1 MLLFYHKTH
10 KTDKTLFN
18 KGKHANRLLSSGK
31 RLRAAT
37 YGFEGFA
44 SFVLRSNLIHRLQKG
59 LQVLW
64 LGQVE
69 PVAEGDAH
77 VFRGL
82 FPVAFMVVL
91 EREDV
96 GVATVEQHFLQGAK
110 LVDNLVE

>member
-1 MLLFYHKTH
+1 MPQSVF
-10 KTDKTLFN
+10 
-18 KGKHANRLLSSGK
+18 LSK
-31 RLRAAT
+31 
-37 YGFEGFA
+37 F
-44 SFVLRSNLIHRLQKG
+44 IHRLQKG

-82 FPVAFMVVL
+82 FPIALMVFL
-91 EREDV
+91 QRENV
-96 GVATVEQHFLQGAK
+96 GIATAEQHFLQGAN